1 MIQTENKDFSRDIT
15 TKALVNTNRAALV
28 EHRFRI
34 EQARKIEEIRKDVDG
49 LMKDFLVF
57 RQFMEEIKAR
67 NG

>member
-28 EHRFRI
+28 EHRFRM
-34 EQARKIEEIRKDVDG
+34 EQARKIEEIRQDVDG

-57 RQFMEEIKAR
+57 KQFIEEIKAR

>member
-1 MIQTENKDFSRDIT
+1 MIQTENKDFSRDIA

-28 EHRFRI
+28 EHRFRM

-57 RQFMEEIKAR
+57 KQFIEEIKAR

>member
-1 MIQTENKDFSRDIT
+1 MIQTENKDFSRDIA

-28 EHRFRI
+28 EHRFRV

>member
-28 EHRFRI
+28 EHRFRV

>member
-1 MIQTENKDFSRDIT
+1 MIQTENKDFSRDIA

>member
-1 MIQTENKDFSRDIT
+1 MIQTENKDFSRDIA

-49 LMKDFLVF
+49 LMNDFLVF
-57 RQFMEEIKAR
+57 KQFIEEIKAR